1 MTIHL
6 ESGVAGQSVSVCD
19 AFIDNLTE
27 LSRGMEY
34 GDLMG
39 SPDAFD
45 TARQIGTVYSLFAG
59 EDLRTMMGGFV
70 DQASAMAMLFA
81 AAGGLIDA
89 QDEALAA
96 ALGKASEEP
105 AGLQSL
111 GLLGSLT
118 PFAMMINGPSDARA
132 VGGYDRV
139 GPENVEGAPL
149 ARMVSGAQALQPE
162 HFQQVSDRVRG
173 VAAELR
179 TAGEQLHG
187 GLGEVLTSGWQ
198 GEFASQASTS
208 VRSFTESVALYAD
221 VLDRAADKASI
232 AQDGFGV
239 TRTQISAQASE
250 LELAQTMTP
259 GGASGAGAALGP
271 ASRTSEA
278 SMAAARAAAEDQA
291 RAIVNTVYSPAVM
304 DANLADLDIPAPYRV
319 VSTSALGGA
328 RGIDLASAWN
338 IDGVIRPAGATAPS
352 ADALAA
358 AGAGGTAG
366 TAGAAGAA
374 GAAGTGGGMGLTT
387 TSPPAAA
394 IDAATE
400 QALLA
405 SRSGTADG
413 GAAGSAPA
421 GQAGAGGGI
430 NASTQ
435 AAGVPFSPVGSP
447 GQPATG
453 VAGATG
459 GIRGVRNGA
468 SGTSSRDRDRGFGS
482 AAGLLGGGGAAA
494 AGAGASRMGGAGT
507 LAGLGGV
514 GGPGVGG
521 LATGGP
527 GAGGPAAG
535 APGAGSAGGV
545 TAKPGAGAFSSSTG
559 GAQAGRPGAMPVGGM
574 MGAAGAGQNDGRR
587 GHTPAGYLTNATN
600 TSAILGDPVKVAP
613 AVIGRTGPIGGA
625 TAETTAGPSRE
636 SARETV
642 RESTREK
649 TADQTPGGGGLQA
662 GRAIGRERVGGGPAR
677 R

>member
-1 MTIHL
+1 MAMHL
-6 ESGVAGQSVSVCD
+6 ESGAAKACMRSC
-19 AFIDNLTE
+19 AEFIDIVKIAAN
-27 LSRGMEY
+27 S
-34 GDLMG
+34 DLMD
-39 SPDAFD
+39 STESRPDAFD

-259 GGASGAGAALGP
+259 RGASGAGAALGP

-304 DANLADLDIPAPYRV
+304 DANLADLDIPPPYRV

-338 IDGVIRPAGATAPS
+338 ID
-352 ADALAA
+352 
-358 AGAGGTAG
+358 
-366 TAGAAGAA
+366 
-374 GAAGTGGGMGLTT
+374 
-387 TSPPAAA
+387 
-394 IDAATE
+394 AATE

-405 SRSGTADG
+405 S
-413 GAAGSAPA
+413 AAW
-421 GQAGAGGGI
+421 
-430 NASTQ
+430 
-435 AAGVPFSPVGSP
+435 
-447 GQPATG
+447 
-453 VAGATG
+453 
-459 GIRGVRNGA
+459 
-468 SGTSSRDRDRGFGS
+468 
-482 AAGLLGGGGAAA
+482 
-494 AGAGASRMGGAGT
+494 
-507 LAGLGGV
+507 
-514 GGPGVGG
+514 
-521 LATGGP
+521 
-527 GAGGPAAG
+527 
-535 APGAGSAGGV
+535 
-545 TAKPGAGAFSSSTG
+545 
-559 GAQAGRPGAMPVGGM
+559 
-574 MGAAGAGQNDGRR
+574 
-587 GHTPAGYLTNATN
+587 
-600 TSAILGDPVKVAP
+600 
-613 AVIGRTGPIGGA
+613 
-625 TAETTAGPSRE
+625 
-636 SARETV
+636 
-642 RESTREK
+642 
-649 TADQTPGGGGLQA
+649 A
-662 GRAIGRERVGGGPAR
+662 GRASGG
-677 R
+677 